1 MTQEHQELLD
11 EEKSFI
17 KKIGFGNL
25 ITIIVF
31 IGGVIA
37 TNAVALS
44 NIQEVRGKV
53 EKLTSE
59 RDALIVVQTQQKEI
73 SERLNKLDEKQDKIF
88 ELVLSIKSAK

>member
-1 MTQEHQELLD
+1 MNAEHQELLD

-31 IGGVIA
+31 IGGAIA
-37 TNAVALS
+37 TNAVAL
-44 NIQEVRGKV
+44 NQIKDVQGKV
-53 EKLTSE
+53 DKLNSE

-73 SERLNKLDEKQDKIF
+73 NQRLDKLDEKQDKIF
-88 ELVLSIKSAK
+88 ELVLTLSHK